1 MTVRLFFIP
10 RRILVPFLSCLPN
23 LTAGEELKPFLGP
36 IDDRFSREECYARVL
51 QYLQDSVLAAN
62 DTAFYHDDLGF
73 HSSLNRPVLNLKGC
87 NELCGRKFGWYK
99 DIGPRL
105 STWLIPVFLLLSNM
119 EVSPLDK
126 RRYLMIVHLLGDPID
141 SLWSMLTKL
150 EAWSRCHYLAIELC
164 ESKDEAEIRQNATVL
179 GGFEELVGFSENPV
193 KMYSRIRKRSR
204 ISQAAFQN
212 LVCSTA
218 QRLADS
224 RSDERLRTLF
234 ATLLYCYQLLAA
246 FVAIIGGGNTTP
258 PGGRIGLTMFM
269 TWIVPSILISNAM
282 GGYMSRRTCYDIM
295 EAFVEEATER
305 ANGWHTLQRIAP
317 NLRQYDSTHDYM
329 ANLAWSG
336 AIYTYRPSKHIPF
349 RAKSHNRSAW
359 TLFLLAAAPVVTSS
373 IISSV
378 ILWNTPPI
386 GINCRNILI
395 FVITGFVFFSVAFTH
410 ITAYFI
416 SGRRH
421 WYLVLVKD
429 ALIAVPAVVLVF
441 IACAG
446 RFNTCWCWSGGFSLG
461 AKARV
466 ILNAAPDFIKY
477 NKKTYPILV
486 SVCLLI
492 QCLAFVLMMWLGWR
506 GWNVIRWSEKQKI
519 EGWSMSRC
527 GKVNEE
533 AVVEEIELKNIV
545 HARETKTLLDTGE
558 SSRR

>member
-1 MTVRLFFIP
+1 MTIRHFFSPRQALAAFLFYLP
-10 RRILVPFLSCLPN
+10 SLVG
-23 LTAGEELKPFLGP
+23 GEDVKQLLGP
-36 IDDRFSREECYARVL
+36 LDNRFNRERCYARVV
-51 QYLQDSVLAAN
+51 QYLQDGVLAAN
-62 DTAFYHDDLGF
+62 DTFFYHDNTGF
-73 HSSLNRPVLNLKGC
+73 HSSLERPVLNLKGC
-87 NELCGRKFGWYK
+87 NELCGRKFGWYV

-150 EAWSRCHYLAIELC
+150 EAWSRCHHLAVELC
-164 ESKDEAEIRQNATVL
+164 ESKDEAEIRQIATFL

-193 KMYSRIRKRSR
+193 KMYSRIRNRSR
-204 ISQAAFQN
+204 INQAAFQKS
-212 LVCSTA
+212 VCGTA

-234 ATLLYCYQLLAA
+234 ATLLYFYQVLAA
-246 FVAIIGGGNTTP
+246 FVTIVGGGNSSP

-295 EAFVEEATER
+295 ETFVEEVTGKS
-305 ANGWHTLQRIAP
+305 NGWHTLQQVAP
-317 NLRQYDSTHDYM
+317 SLRHYGSAHDHM

-336 AIYTYRPSKHIPF
+336 AIYTYRPSKRIPF
-349 RAKSHNRSAW
+349 RAKSHNRGPW
-359 TLFLLAAAPVVTSS
+359 TLFLLAAAPVVISS

-378 ILWNTPPI
+378 ILWDTPPI
-386 GINCRNILI
+386 GINCRNVLI
-395 FVITGFVFFSVAFTH
+395 FVITGFVFLSVAFTH
-410 ITAYFI
+410 ISAYFI
-416 SGRRH
+416 SCRRH
-421 WYLVLVKD
+421 WHIVLIKD
-429 ALIAVPAVVLVF
+429 TLIAVPAVVLIF
-441 IACAG
+441 MACAG

-461 AKARV
+461 AQARV

-492 QCLAFVLMMWLGWR
+492 QCLAFVVMMWLGWR
-506 GWNVIRWSEKQKI
+506 GWNVMRWSEKQKM
-519 EGWSMSRC
+519 EGWSMAKRAERAR
-527 GKVNEE
+527 VT
-533 AVVEEIELKNIV
+533 AVESAEIKNGI
-545 HARETKTLLDTGE
+545 AYGAD
-558 SSRR
+558 